1 MLTIPPLPPREQTC
15 CFTGHRDMTYTEMQ
29 EVLPLLTR
37 WIEELIRS
45 GITTFIVGGA
55 RGFDTLVA
63 IQLIN
68 LRRHL
73 YPLLKLVL
81 ARPCP
86 DQTARWPATERSLHE
101 TVRREADLD
110 ILLSDHYYNGCMHR
124 RNAFMVEHS
133 SYLLAYVTR
142 NSGGSYHTL
151 TLAKKQGLKI
161 RNLSEYPPLYPST
174 EQLSMLEEIRTDAGT

>member
-1 MLTIPPLPPREQTC
+1 MMTEPNLPPRDRAC
-15 CFTGHRDMTYTEMQ
+15 CFTGHRDMTYPEMQ
-29 EVLPLLTR
+29 AALPSLTKAV
-37 WIEELIRS
+37 EELLQK
-45 GITTFIVGGA
+45 GIDTFIVGGA

-73 YPLLKLVL
+73 YPRLKLVL

-86 DQTARWPATERSLHE
+86 DQAAYWNATQRSLYE

-110 ILLSDHYYNGCMHR
+110 ILLSDRYYNGCMHR

-133 SYLLAYVTR
+133 SHLVAYVTK
-142 NSGGSYHTL
+142 STGGSYQTL
-151 TLAKKQGLKI
+151 MLAKKQGLQI
-161 RNLSEYPPLYPST
+161 QNLANCPVELPFTRQMSI
-174 EQLSMLEEIRTDAGT
+174 LEGI

>member
-1 MLTIPPLPPREQTC
+1 MINPSLPSREQVC
-15 CFTGHRDMTYTEMQ
+15 CFTGHRDISLSAMHR
-29 EVLPLLTR
+29 VLPQLTEAVTSLLAK
-37 WIEELIRS
+37 
-45 GITTFIVGGA
+45 GVTTFIVGGA

-73 YPLLKLVL
+73 YPNLRLVL

-86 DQTARWPATERSLHE
+86 GQADRWTPTERSLYE

-110 ILLSDHYYNGCMHR
+110 ILLADHYYNGCMHN

-133 SYLLAYVTR
+133 SHLIAYVNRTT
-142 NSGGSYHTL
+142 GGSYQTL
-151 TLAKKQGLKI
+151 TLARRQGLAI
-161 RNLSEYPPLYPST
+161 QNLADDGTLLSFP
-174 EQLSMLEEIRTDAGT
+174 EQQGLFDGI

>member
-1 MLTIPPLPPREQTC
+1 MTSYPSLPPRDQVC
-15 CFTGHRDMTYTEMQ
+15 CFTGHRDISFGEMQ
-29 EVLPLLTR
+29 KVLPRLTEAVTALLQA
-37 WIEELIRS
+37 
-45 GITTFIVGGA
+45 GVPTFIVGGA

-73 YPLLKLVL
+73 YPNLRLVL

-86 DQTARWPATERSLHE
+86 GQADRWTPTEQSLYE

-110 ILLSDHYYNGCMHR
+110 ILLSDRYYNGCMQN

-133 SYLLAYVTR
+133 SHLLAYVTR
-142 NSGGSYHTL
+142 ASGGSFQTL
-151 TLAKKQGLKI
+151 TLARRRGLSIENLAESGIALTFPEQQGLFDGI
-161 RNLSEYPPLYPST
+161 
-174 EQLSMLEEIRTDAGT
+174 